1 VPTALDDGRRSP
13 TDPPAAD
20 WRAAM
25 LLSAVISDSTEEA
38 IEPFTTREEPQA
50 IVQAWDRD
58 EPDQAGALRVEPVE
72 LETSPK

>member
-1 VPTALDDGRRSP
+1 
-13 TDPPAAD
+13 
-20 WRAAM
+20 M
-25 LLSAVISDSTEEA
+25 LFSAVISDSTEEA

-50 IVQAWDRD
+50 IVQTWDRD